1 MLFTS
6 ENNDAS
12 LNSGT
17 PMPNAP
23 ILDQIDHDSVS
34 EAVMAQIE
42 GIIIAGVLKSG
53 QKLPSERELAEQ
65 AGISRPKIRAA
76 IQMLEERGLLIVK
89 HGEGTFV
96 AALTGTALSPA
107 MIDLFARHPEAFSD
121 YLEFRRE
128 VEGFAAFLAAQRATS
143 EDLSVIEQILD
154 EMADAN
160 SLADDAREL
169 KLDVQFHGAV
179 VDATHNMMLVHTMA
193 SIYELLARGVFLGRN
208 MGYLDLSRRSALLDQ
223 HRAIGRAILHRDSQ
237 GAAMAAEE
245 HINFVERA
253 HREANSLARRTDV
266 ARKRRSLLAT
276 GQATTARS
284 RMPS

>member
-1 MLFTS
+1 MTK
-6 ENNDAS
+6 
-12 LNSGT
+12 
-17 PMPNAP
+17 AP

-34 EAVMAQIE
+34 EEVMAQIE

-53 QKLPSERELAEQ
+53 QQLPPERELAEQ
-65 AGISRPKIRAA
+65 TGVSRPKIRAA
-76 IQMLEERGLLIVK
+76 IQKLEERGLLIVK

-128 VEGFAAFLAAQRATS
+128 IEGFAAFLAAQRATS
-143 EDLSVIEQILD
+143 EDMAIIEQILD

-160 SLADDAREL
+160 SAADAGREL
-169 KLDVQFHGAV
+169 KLDVQFHGAI

-193 SIYELLARGVFLGRN
+193 SIYELLARGVFMGRN
-208 MGYLDLSRRSALLDQ
+208 MGGYLDLSRRSALMEQ
-223 HRAIGRAILHRDSQ
+223 HQAIGRAILLRDPQ
-237 GAAMAAEE
+237 GAATAAEE

-253 HREANSLARRTDV
+253 HREFSSLARRTEV

-276 GQATTARS
+276 GQTAIASS
-284 RMPS
+284 RLPT